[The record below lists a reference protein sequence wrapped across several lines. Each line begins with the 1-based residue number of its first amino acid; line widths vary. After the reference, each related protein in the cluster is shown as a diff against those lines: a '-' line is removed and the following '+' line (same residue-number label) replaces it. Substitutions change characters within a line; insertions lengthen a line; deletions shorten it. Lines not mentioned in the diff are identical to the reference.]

1 LRAVAESNESNSTA
15 NDVLR
20 PSRSKRGCCMMLHAE
35 ILYIFELFVAI
46 SCHFTH
52 SRCATTESSG
62 SHQFLTRHGV
72 DEIVNDTLEPAVER
86 ESGLH
91 PVEPAVALE
100 SCLNVGVCVFFP
112 SGSYLQKGRSSQT
125 LPCFSKAMKC
135 IQGF

>member
-1 LRAVAESNESNSTA
+1 
-15 NDVLR
+15 
-20 PSRSKRGCCMMLHAE
+20 MMLHAE
-35 ILYIFELFVAI
+35 KLYIFQLFVDI

-52 SRCATTESSG
+52 SRCATTESFG

-100 SCLNVGVCVFFP
+100 SCLNVGVCMCSRFLPVRFLLAKRQIF
-112 SGSYLQKGRSSQT
+112 T
-125 LPCFSKAMKC
+125 LFRASRKR
-135 IQGF
+135 